1 MVMADLNQ
9 YIKKSHL
16 RMVEKFKEDL
26 EMFRQQTGDKVA
38 ELYED
43 AYTSFKLGDIKVE
56 NGILSYQY
64 DNGRDFDRIVLQ
76 DPDTKEY
83 YEDESLDSLPEIIK
97 FWRKCLR
104 RAKRYWSMDPDR
116 LDKIQDGEIEDQD
129 DEEE

>member
-64 DNGRDFDRIVLQ
+64 DDGRDFDRIVLQ

-129 DEEE
+129 DEE

>member
-1 MVMADLNQ
+1 MDNLNQ

-16 RMVEKFKEDL
+16 RMVEKFNQDL
-26 EMFRQQTGDKVA
+26 ESFRKETEEGA
-38 ELYED
+38 ATLYED
-43 AYTSFKLGDIKVE
+43 ANTSFTLKDIKVE
-56 NGILSYQY
+56 NGCLVYEY
-64 DNGRDFDRIVLQ
+64 DGMTESERIVYQ
-76 DPDTKEY
+76 DADSGEY
-83 YEDESLDSLPEIIK
+83 YEDDIDGISEWIK